1 MSNSAKT
8 LASVDEN
15 LYNEGIAKL
24 FFELASESRLSI
36 LRELQKE
43 NLKMQEIARRIDVT
57 ATEAFRQLERLSSAL
72 LVQRQPDG
80 AFALAEYGKLVLQLS
95 SSLEFVSRYRDY
107 FSTHDVTRLPFQFVN
122 RLGELSQANLVVDT
136 VESLNKAEHAFI
148 EAEEY
153 GWGIAEGTIPE
164 GMGPIMDERIRK
176 GVELRFL
183 IPETRLPTSASS
195 LPPMKNVEMRGLS
208 DLPALVVLTEK
219 EGAVYFRQVGGRV
232 DYTGFF
238 GKHPTFLNWI
248 RDLFQYYWERGKRI

>member
-1 MSNSAKT
+1 M
-8 LASVDEN
+8 D
-15 LYNEGIAKL
+15 NEGIEKL

-80 AFALAEYGKLVLQLS
+80 RFALAEYGRLVLQLS
-95 SSLEFVSRYRDY
+95 SSLEFISKHKDY
-107 FSTHDVTRLPFQFVN
+107 FSTHDVTRLPCQFVN

-136 VESLNKAEHAFI
+136 VEGLNKGAHAFI

-153 GWGIAEGTIPE
+153 GWAIVKGSKPE
-164 GMGPIMDERIRK
+164 QMEPIMDERIRK
-176 GVELRFL
+176 VRALKLRFL
-183 IPETRLPTSASS
+183 LPETRLPTSANS
-195 LPPMKNVEMRGLS
+195 LPPMNKVEVRGLS
-208 DLPALVVLTEK
+208 DIPAIVFLTEK
-219 EGAVYFRQVGGRV
+219 EGAVYFRQVGGSI

-238 GKHPTFLNWI
+238 GKHPTFLNWVK
-248 RDLFQYYWERGKRI
+248 DLFLYYWDKGKRA